1 MLEATTQVG
10 QIPVA
15 LKLVSV
21 KPVSAICG
29 ADQQDCFFL
38 KLITTALRNP
48 FSYAA
53 GRISQIAL
61 DNMHVQSRGVEY
73 HWVVAFS

>member
-38 KLITTALRNP
+38 TGKSGGQL
-48 FSYAA
+48 
-53 GRISQIAL
+53 
-61 DNMHVQSRGVEY
+61 
-73 HWVVAFS
+73 